1 MSHLIAVK
9 IDEDVIYVEVDDDIG
24 LQGAEILQGEMEDVG
39 EKVERI
45 TTELA
50 DLGTT
55 VGSSCE
61 AIFKAVKGAV
71 NKVKPDE
78 LTLEFGLMLGGEA
91 GVPFVAKGKA
101 EANVGI
107 TMRWVGASLQVPESP
122 DGGSGV

>member
-1 MSHLIAVK
+1 MTHLIAVK
-9 IDEDVIYVEVDDDIG
+9 IGNDVIYAEVDDNVV
-24 LQGAEILQGEMEDVG
+24 LQGEVVQGELEDAG

-45 TTELA
+45 TTQLA

-55 VGSSCE
+55 VGSTCE
-61 AIFKAVKGAV
+61 AIFNAVQGAV

-78 LTLEFGLMLGGEA
+78 LTLELGLMLGGGA

-107 TMRWVGASLQVPESP
+107 TMKWVLEKRQVPEGQS
-122 DGGSGV
+122 GGSGV